1 MSDLLKWFLAVLVV
15 ALGAFLLGRWSS
27 SDLTETEESASPTA
41 VASFSLT
48 PLPLYSR
55 LPLPT
60 ASTKETT
67 HTYQI
72 DLVAGGVTP
81 SALTVSPND
90 VVIFTNRVETQFWP
104 SASVD
109 GSCPWLDARRG
120 LRMGESYSFRVPAS
134 GRCTYRDVLY
144 PSDTSRQ
151 GSVNIQ

>member
-27 SDLTETEESASPTA
+27 SDLTKTEESVSPTA

-48 PLPLYSR
+48 PLPFYSR

-60 ASTKETT
+60 ASTRELSR
-67 HTYQI
+67 TYQV
-72 DLVAGGVTP
+72 DLVVGGVTP
-81 SALTVSPND
+81 STLTVSPND
-90 VVIFTNRVETQFWP
+90 VVIFTNRIETQFWP

-109 GSCPWLDARRG
+109 GSCQWLDARRG
-120 LRMGESYSFRVPAS
+120 LRMGESYSFRAPAS